1 MEVKHGVLLYHMFHS
16 SVHKKKKKKTSGPL
30 LITLYTLLTVQP
42 ENAKP
47 RRLWL
52 QSHNANMLFA
62 LHVWWW
68 WWWWLGC
75 CFLCSILSTHTHTY
89 KKKASL
95 VVNTDY
101 QEDQLHRKDKKM
113 IFFITCLEIKGS
125 DTHLRFLWAWNC
137 QWGYFRPPPPHRAT
151 WLAP

>member
-16 SVHKKKKKKTSGPL
+16 SVHKKKKKKNVWSPFD
-30 LITLYTLLTVQP
+30 YTLHVVNCTAGERQASSTLTSVSQCKHVICI
-42 ENAKP
+42 ACVMMMMMMMI
-47 RRLWL
+47 RLL
-52 QSHNANMLFA
+52 LPVLNPQH
-62 LHVWWW
+62 
-68 WWWWLGC
+68 
-75 CFLCSILSTHTHTY
+75 THTHT

-125 DTHLRFLWAWNC
+125 DTHLRFLWA
-137 QWGYFRPPPPHRAT
+137 
-151 WLAP
+151 